1 MVALV
6 ASLSAWAAEAPV
18 APTPARPV
26 RVNHEAL
33 GRILEV
39 IDATTVKVNRGRAE
53 GLRLGTDG
61 LSVYPVRPDAEGTRS
76 FEGTER
82 LARARVESLEEHS
95 ARLKLS
101 AVSAPVQ
108 VGDAFG
114 YRIEVDEA
122 QVRDPLFGLA
132 LFDVEFR
139 APSTSEPFYRLAELL
154 GTSPEAWHTRILD
167 TLVAEIRARAEQVG
181 EVYTERIEGGR
192 FHGKTLQEAF
202 TTTQRED
209 LLAFVGYVHGFPS
222 KYVATTRRLADV
234 YARWVLSRTPS
245 GDQKAVAL
253 QARILKQQGDKAA
266 EAGSVTEAEDAY
278 RRALELLPDDKPL
291 RERFA
296 AMHAVRNWSALL
308 EMDPDDTATRW
319 KRMEA
324 YFDRSAYA
332 AAAKDLDLLEKAGYQ
347 PALVLKYR
355 GYVACR
361 QQRFDEAL
369 RFFKELLAR
378 GPDENVE
385 RWARSCAQQKEL
397 KARPGSAR
405 ALLALAEL
413 SEEEENWELAQER
426 YLNALDAAKTK
437 AEREQAQQG
446 QGRVLLLKELDTLEA
461 WVKQAITKHE
471 AQRARKL
478 LTRLLS
484 LCERVDK
491 PGCAEARL
499 GRLAHAAYD
508 VQEEELA
515 IELRRERLRRAPRN
529 VDAHQTL
536 AWSFFA
542 RGDLEAAMAEVDAAH
557 ALDPNRPYT
566 HHLRALVLLERGR
579 LAEARASAER
589 ALVDKSYAWARMALA
604 RISAAEGRYEEAVR
618 WAKEA
623 HALLPDEFDLRRTLT
638 ATLRAEQ
645 AVRAIREGRDV
656 ARNRLRLVRSLVALT
671 LGEAAL
677 REVEALRGTPH
688 YVDANWAIAS
698 ASRNLVRLPQQVKAA
713 SAVPAEP
720 PYRARGLAVVH
731 ARQALAEHPE
741 DARNRVALA
750 RALVADGGCEP
761 ALAVLSPLL
770 VDNDTQ
776 EPAAHDV
783 AALARRGEQVMES
796 MDAAQE
802 AFERDDS
809 KSAERILAEGYDV
822 LEAMGVKSFAFVMA
836 NVRASELSHQGRHAE
851 ALRFLGPIREAAR
864 ADGAPGIVQLLEETV
879 ADLESKTG
887 SLDAV
892 RQVLLRGVAVCEALD
907 DEDCLARTH
916 QQLSGQEFVAGRLTA
931 ARLELEQAL
940 RFAQQVGH
948 KPLVRE
954 LLRDLS
960 RVSLHMSELKRSR
973 ERAEELLRSS
983 REALDAENEGTARM
997 LLGVVAMRV
1006 GDAAGARARFADL
1019 YTLGQ
1024 RTGDTETRAD
1034 ARYYEGRAALLLSH
1048 DPRAAMEAFQQ
1059 AAELYAG
1066 LEQEGSRIRA
1076 LMGLGEARMELGDHE
1091 EARQTLLTAREL
1103 ARTRK
1108 SKVSEGHAQAVLAL
1122 VELRRGQPEAALE
1135 AAGEAVRL
1143 AETSEII
1150 EERWLAYYAMAR
1162 ALEAGG
1168 KQAEA
1173 SAQYEKAV
1181 AELVRVLADPSGQAE
1196 GADPLSYGRGRQV
1209 FQEAIDLYLR
1219 LGNTERALALLQL
1232 SHDTRLRQLFD
1243 ATRQGARDGQLQQL
1257 GEAEAKTRAARQQL
1271 SAEYAKPPEV
1281 RSEARV
1287 EALSKVIAST
1297 QAELRHQL
1305 QVIRAQNRP
1314 LYSLLTFDPQ
1324 MLTERRNRPP
1334 EGTLVVAYFIA
1345 SDALYAFL
1353 ITADQERPQ
1362 VVKVSVSPRELEDAV
1377 FAYHDALVQRG
1388 KEAAVWAERLHGW
1401 LIAPIE
1407 AEMARAKTT
1416 LVVPFGPLYYLPF
1429 HALAAPDASGR
1440 PVHVLEKY
1448 RLGYVSST
1456 TFFKMMEPQR
1466 ELPVRALLGFANPDG
1481 TLVRAREEL
1490 ERITSESFPD
1500 ARVLYGQEATSER
1513 YFELA
1518 GGYDIL
1524 HFAAHGVLSG
1534 NPLASHLKLAS
1545 GPLTVDELLRRS
1557 NLEGKTGLVV
1567 LSACETALEHGNS
1580 AGDELISLASAF
1592 GAVGAPSIVASLW
1605 QVDDEATSE
1614 LMAHFYAQL
1623 RKAPRV
1629 DTLEALRQA
1638 QLHVLRLTDAKG
1650 IRRYQHPSLW
1660 APFMLIGDY
1669 R

>member
-1 MVALV
+1 VVALV
-6 ASLSAWAAEAPV
+6 ASLSAEAASAPATAQPIQV
-18 APTPARPV
+18 HQEV
-26 RVNHEAL
+26 L
-33 GRILEV
+33 GRVLEV
-39 IDATTVKVNRGRAE
+39 IDATTVRVNRGRAE
-53 GLRLGTDG
+53 GLKPGADD
-61 LSVYPVRPDAEGTRS
+61 LSLYPVRPDAEGTRS
-76 FEGTER
+76 FGGPER

-95 ARLKLS
+95 ALVKLS
-101 AVSAPVQ
+101 AVTSPVQ
-108 VGDAFG
+108 VGDALG
-114 YRIEVDEA
+114 YWIDVDKARLGE
-122 QVRDPLFGLA
+122 PLFRLA
-132 LFDVEFR
+132 MFDVGLRTLE
-139 APSTSEPFYRLAELL
+139 SKEPLYGLAELL
-154 GTSPEAWHTRILD
+154 VAPPEAWRTRLLD
-167 TLVAEIRARAEQVG
+167 ALVAEIHEHADLAAQVH
-181 EVYTERIEGGR
+181 TRRIEGGR

-202 TTTQRED
+202 KATRHEE
-209 LLAFVGYVHGFPS
+209 LLAFLGFVSALPG
-222 KYVATTRRLADV
+222 KYVATTWRLADV
-234 YARWVLSRTPS
+234 YATWSINRTPT
-245 GDQKAVAL
+245 GDRHAAEL
-253 QARILKQQGDKAA
+253 QAKPLMNEGDRAAAQGRFK
-266 EAGSVTEAEDAY
+266 EAEDAY
-278 RRALELLPDDKPL
+278 RRALEVLPDDQPL
-291 RERFA
+291 RERFET
-296 AMHAVRNWSALL
+296 MRKVRNWSALL

-319 KRMEA
+319 KRMVA
-324 YFDRSAYA
+324 SFRRSAYA
-332 AAAKDLDLLEKAGYQ
+332 TTSKDLELLEKAGYR
-347 PALVLKYR
+347 PEGVLKYR

-369 RFFKELLAR
+369 RLFKELLAH
-378 GPDENVE
+378 GPDEDVA

-405 ALLALAEL
+405 TLLTIAEL
-413 SEEEENWELAQER
+413 SEEEESWELAQER

-437 AEREQAQQG
+437 AEREQALRG
-446 QGRVLLLKELDTLEA
+446 QRRVILLEDLDTLEQ
-461 WVKQAITKHE
+461 WIKNAIAEHDGQK
-471 AQRARKL
+471 ARKL
-478 LTRLLS
+478 LTRLLT
-484 LCERVDK
+484 LCDQVDK

-499 GRLAHAAYD
+499 GRVAQAAYESF
-508 VQEEELA
+508 EEELD
-515 IELRRERLRRAPRN
+515 IELRRERIRRAPRN

-542 RGDLEAAMAEVDAAH
+542 RGDLEAATAEVDAAH
-557 ALDPNRPYT
+557 ALDPDRPYT
-566 HHLRALVLLERGR
+566 HHIRALLLLEQGR

-589 ALVDKSYAWARMALA
+589 ALVDKSYAWARMGLA
-604 RISAAEGRYEEAVR
+604 RISVAEGRHEEAIR

-623 HALLPDEFDLRRTLT
+623 HALLPDEYDLRRTLT
-638 ATLRAEQ
+638 ATLRAEE

-677 REVEALRGTPH
+677 REAEALRGTPH
-688 YVDANWAIAS
+688 HVEASWAIAS
-698 ASRNLVRLPQQVKAA
+698 ASPKLVRLPQQVKAA

-750 RALVADGGCEP
+750 RALVADGNCHP

-770 VDNDTQ
+770 VDNATQ
-776 EPAAHDV
+776 DLSAHDV
-783 AALARRGEQVMES
+783 AELARRGLRAMES
-796 MDAAQE
+796 MDVATYAH
-802 AFERDDS
+802 ERDDS
-809 KSAERILAEGYDV
+809 KSAERFLAQGYEV
-822 LEAMGVKSFAFVMA
+822 LEAVGIKSFAFVMA
-836 NVRASELSHQGRHAE
+836 NVRASELSYQGRHAE

-864 ADGAPGIVQLLEETV
+864 ADGDPRIVQILEETV

-892 RQVLLRGVAVCEALD
+892 RQVLLQGQAVCEALD

-916 QQLSGQEFVAGRLTA
+916 QQLSEQERVAGRLTA
-931 ARLELEQAL
+931 ARQELEKAL
-940 RFAQQVGH
+940 RFAWQVGN
-948 KPLVRE
+948 KSLVRE
-954 LLRDLS
+954 LLGELS
-960 RVSLHMSELKRSR
+960 KVSLHMSELKRSR
-973 ERAEELLRSS
+973 ELAEELLLRS
-983 REALDAENEGTARM
+983 REALDAKNEGYARM

-1006 GDAAGARARFADL
+1006 GDAAGARARFAEL

-1024 RTGDTETRAD
+1024 RTGDTETRAE
-1034 ARYYEGRAALLLSH
+1034 ARYFEGRAALLLSH

-1059 AAELYAG
+1059 AAELYG
-1066 LEQEGSRIRA
+1066 VLEMEGSRIRA

-1091 EARQTLLTAREL
+1091 EARQTLLTARGL
-1103 ARTRK
+1103 ARTHK

-1143 AETSEII
+1143 AEPAEII

-1181 AELVRVLADPSGQAE
+1181 AELVRVLGDASGQAE
-1196 GADPLSYGRGRQV
+1196 GADLLSYGRGRQV
-1209 FQEAIDLYLR
+1209 FQDAIDLYLR

-1243 ATRQGARDGQLQQL
+1243 ATRLGARDAQLQQL
-1257 GEAEAKTRAARQQL
+1257 GEVEAKTRAARQQL

-1287 EALSKVIAST
+1287 ESLSKVIAST

-1334 EGTLVVAYFIA
+1334 EGTLVVAYFIS

-1353 ITADQERPQ
+1353 ITADQERVQ
-1362 VVKVSVSPRELEDAV
+1362 VVKVSVSPRELEEAV

-1388 KEAAVWAERLHGW
+1388 KEASVWAERLHGW

-1416 LVVPFGPLYYLPF
+1416 LVVPFGALYYLPF
-1429 HALAAPDASGR
+1429 HALSAPDASGR
-1440 PVHVLEKY
+1440 PVHVLEKH

-1490 ERITSESFPD
+1490 KRITSESFPE

-1534 NPLASHLKLAS
+1534 NPLASHLKLAG
-1545 GPLTVDELLRRS
+1545 GPLTVDELLRRG
-1557 NLEGKTGLVV
+1557 NLQGKTGLVV

-1623 RKAPRV
+1623 RKAPQV

-1638 QLHVLRLTDAKG
+1638 QLHVLRMTDAKG
-1650 IRRYQHPSLW
+1650 VRRYQHPSLW